1 VSDGFPVTIT
11 DDDGGE
17 ILVGFGLPGAV
28 YVRTSPGGVLLDA
41 GQRERL
47 AQAIVAASWETDRVA
62 VSRDG

>member
-1 VSDGFPVTIT
+1 VPDGFPVTIT

-17 ILVGFGLPGAV
+17 ILVGFGQGAV

-47 AQAIVAASWETDRVA
+47 AQAIVAASWETGLVA
-62 VSRDG
+62 VSSDG